1 MMGFYLNSCDSFN
14 FQSNNYLEQ
23 YFRKIVCYFVSISKL
38 DNFFGQFDGIFR
50 RYLRY
55 FVMFYFFGF
64 GLSVSDS
71 VNFVYYYGY
80 VQGGYSVLLIIIV
93 SDITFYQFVS
103 RKISVRYFVGI
114 FQWMIGICIENI
126 SLFNSLIDEDN

>member
-1 MMGFYLNSCDSFN
+1 
-14 FQSNNYLEQ
+14 
-23 YFRKIVCYFVSISKL
+23 
-38 DNFFGQFDGIFR
+38 
-50 RYLRY
+50 
-55 FVMFYFFGF
+55 MFYFFGF

-93 SDITFYQFVS
+93 SDIMFYQFVS
-103 RKISVRYFVGI
+103 RKISVCYFVGI

-126 SLFNSLIDEDN
+126 LLFNLLIDEDN